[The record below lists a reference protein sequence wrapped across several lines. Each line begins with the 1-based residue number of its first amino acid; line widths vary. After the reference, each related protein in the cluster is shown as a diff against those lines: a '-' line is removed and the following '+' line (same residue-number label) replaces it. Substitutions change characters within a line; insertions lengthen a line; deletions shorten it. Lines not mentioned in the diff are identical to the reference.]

1 MLIVYAVDVHFEYS
15 IQRNFC
21 ILNLKG
27 FFICLPLTTKI
38 GEKLLYMWLEMMQT
52 CSINANFAAISSK
65 LVK

>member
-38 GEKLLYMWLEMMQT
+38 GEKATLHVVE
-52 CSINANFAAISSK
+52 NDANM
-65 LVK
+65 